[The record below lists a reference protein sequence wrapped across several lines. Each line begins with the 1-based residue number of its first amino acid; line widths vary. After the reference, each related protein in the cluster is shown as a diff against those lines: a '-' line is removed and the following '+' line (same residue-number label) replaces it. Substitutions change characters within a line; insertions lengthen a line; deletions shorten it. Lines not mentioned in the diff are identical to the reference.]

1 MPLNAHRVFF
11 ASGDTPHYLGELTI
25 DPGTDQSLREVRDI
39 LRAELRHGL
48 RRWSQFASANELFE
62 KHVASAPPAVLT
74 PKFRMQGSFAYRTV
88 NEPEYKP
95 PQEIDLDDG
104 VFLPVSFLR
113 QQGAVE
119 PVILSQGYFS
129 VVERTLLPVCERHGW
144 ELCTNKSSCVRVKL
158 PFNAHVDLALYA
170 IADDQFVRLVEKEA
184 SSNGLN
190 EEHRRALEEQLELM
204 ESIYRSLDSNEI
216 MLAHRKEG
224 WKPSDPRKLDD
235 WFAEAISRHGYQ
247 LRRVCRYLKGWRDF
261 RWAESRL
268 ASIALMSAVV
278 KVYDE
283 AGGAIDSARD
293 DKALLHVAAAL
304 PGILEGRID
313 NPVVPGQRLDEGWT
327 NEERRTYITAAQQ
340 LAGNMRAVLER
351 CSDSDEALAHLSAAF
366 GPRIPNDPDL
376 IQVEDSLYAPAVI
389 SSGLLRNLGDE
400 DSVREAVQLRGPNRY
415 A

>member
-1 MPLNAHRVFF
+1 MPLNAHRVFI
-11 ASGDTPHYLGELTI
+11 APGDTPHYLRELTI

-39 LRAELRHGL
+39 LRAELRDGL
-48 RRWSQFASANELFE
+48 RGWSQFASANELFE
-62 KHVASAPPAVLT
+62 KHVASAPPPVLA
-74 PKFRMQGSFAYRTV
+74 PKFRMQGSFAYHTV

-113 QQGAVE
+113 QQGAVQ
-119 PVILSQGYFS
+119 PAVLSQGYFS
-129 VVERTLLPVCERHGW
+129 VVERTLLPVCKRHGW
-144 ELCTNKSSCVRVKL
+144 ELCTNKPSCVRVKL

-170 IADDQFVRLVEKEA
+170 IADDQFARIVEKEA

-190 EEHRRALEEQLELM
+190 EERRRALEEQLELM

-216 MLAHRKEG
+216 MLAHREEG

-247 LRRVCRYLKGWRDF
+247 LRRVCRYLKGWRDCQ
-261 RWAESRL
+261 WTESKL

-278 KVYDE
+278 KVYDQ

-293 DKALLHVAAAL
+293 DKALLHLAAAL

-327 NEERRTYITAAQQ
+327 FEERKTFVTAAQQ
-340 LAGNMRAVLER
+340 LADHLRAVLER
-351 CSDSDEALAHLSAAF
+351 CSDPNEALGYLRAAF
-366 GPRIPNDPDL
+366 GQRIPNDPAL
-376 IQVEDSLYAPAVI
+376 IQIEDSLSAPAVLT
-389 SSGLLRNLGDE
+389 SGLLKDVGD
-400 DSVREAVQLRGPNRY
+400 DPTVRAAVQRQGTTRY